1 MSERS
6 KRVLLVPEGYMLS
19 CPYVYGLEQYGYLNI
34 SCPFPA
40 SCFVFMNFKQKIC
53 EIDVAAMLL
62 LFSVRLGGGG
72 GWGGEGGAMVLGK
85 LPVPRRPTLDDSRGR
100 TYCAC
105 SKCGWELFGRFT
117 LIYLFSS
124 LSPSLWETAR
134 YRLKCCLKGPLNP
147 KQPTN

>member
-72 GWGGEGGAMVLGK
+72 GGVGGGRVVRWSWVNFQCRGVLLWMIVGEGPTALAVSAGGSCLDVLLSSIFSHLF
-85 LPVPRRPTLDDSRGR
+85 LP
-100 TYCAC
+100 
-105 SKCGWELFGRFT
+105 LFGRQPD
-117 LIYLFSS
+117 IDWNAVS
-124 LSPSLWETAR
+124 
-134 YRLKCCLKGPLNP
+134 KGR
-147 KQPTN
+147 